1 MVPHGQRRRHCH
13 CHCHRT
19 TKGYNTWFS
28 KRESISWWSNE
39 IPKAPK
45 ICSIFVDE
53 NVTIKDLLLYFSLA
67 LSFSLS
73 LFYRCWSEEHS
84 NQLLRINHHQHH
96 HICLRSYSRCRLFHC
111 NAICYCS
118 RLPVIV
124 VSIVTTAVVCCCP
137 MVSCVCKWLLKLKR

>member
-1 MVPHGQRRRHCH
+1 MASVVATATVIAIAQRKDIILDLVKERVFHDGQTRFQRRQKYALHLW
-13 CHCHRT
+13 
-19 TKGYNTWFS
+19 TKMLTL
-28 KRESISWWSNE
+28 
-39 IPKAPK
+39 K
-45 ICSIFVDE
+45 ICCCP
-53 NVTIKDLLLYFSLA
+53 
-67 LSFSLS
+67 SLS
-73 LFYRCWSEEHS
+73 LSPFLFRFFYRCWSEEHS

-124 VSIVTTAVVCCCP
+124 VSIVTTTAVVCCCP